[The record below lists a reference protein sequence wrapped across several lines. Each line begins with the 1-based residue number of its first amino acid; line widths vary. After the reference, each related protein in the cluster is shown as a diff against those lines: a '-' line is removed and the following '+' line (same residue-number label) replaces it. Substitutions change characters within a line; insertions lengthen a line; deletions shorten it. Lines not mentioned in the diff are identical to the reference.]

1 MNFTEQGTP
10 EAYKLLTIHS
20 QVACTAGENR
30 LGKDII
36 EGSAGHCR
44 LTSMRKKRLHNSC
57 ERLQGRC

>member
-36 EGSAGHCR
+36 EGNAGQCR
-44 LTSMRKKRLHNSC
+44 LGLGLTSMGPKIL
-57 ERLQGRC
+57 